1 MLAIVS
7 APTVGRERIVPGPAA
22 LRTLARGAL
31 AVGVFAVFVSMSGA
45 WRPSLWGDEA
55 ASLMSAMRPLGSLFA
70 MLGHLDAV
78 HGTYYLGLHGW
89 IRLFGIT
96 PFAARVPSALA
107 MGVCAAGVAWVSG
120 RFRGWRFGVA
130 AGVVA
135 AVLPRLTYAGLDVR
149 SYAFSAALATLL
161 VAIVGEIVL
170 RTVPDPHAVPDLHGA
185 PRLRRAVGLRWWVA
199 YAVVLAVGIYVFLY
213 TSLMALAIGAALVAI
228 PDLRTQLRRWF
239 LATAGGVLAA
249 APVVWFGIVERHQIG
264 FLSHRN
270 EINAQSVLV
279 TMWFGSIWFALL
291 AWALVVVAVIE
302 LAVSS
307 VRRGRS
313 LPPETRLGVLAAAW
327 LFIPVGLLVAASA
340 FASGYTS
347 RYGTFAAPAAA
358 ILMVAGMSRLGKLA
372 ARRRWN
378 GAGRWLPAV
387 TFAAVVAL
395 ALPIWAAQRG
405 PYGMGSDWNQITATV
420 SARAQPGDAVLFDHT
435 RRPSKRPRLALDTNP
450 TAYIGLHDVL
460 LRTPYAHR
468 TTWYDSVY
476 SIPEAA
482 ARGRFDGIDRL
493 WVVEYRTASG
503 KADRWGLAAL
513 TALGYHRVGSIGG
526 HRHVVLEYS
535 R

>member
-1 MLAIVS
+1 MS
-7 APTVGRERIVPGPAA
+7 ASLRA
-22 LRTLARGAL
+22 LVQCTLAA
-31 AVGVFAVFVSMSGA
+31 GVFGVFVSAAAA
-45 WRPSLWGDEA
+45 WSPSLWGDEA

-89 IRLFGIT
+89 IRLFGTT

-107 MGVCAAGVAWVSG
+107 MGVCTAGVTWVSG
-120 RFRGWRFGVA
+120 RFRGWRFGLAV
-130 AGVVA
+130 GIVA
-135 AVLPRLTYAGLDVR
+135 AVLPRLTYAGLEVR

-161 VAIVGEIVL
+161 MVVVGEIVL
-170 RTVPDPHAVPDLHGA
+170 RREAG
-185 PRLRRAVGLRWWVA
+185 RRWWVA
-199 YAVVLAVGIYVFLY
+199 YAVVLAVSIYVFLY
-213 TSLMALAIGAALVAI
+213 TSLMALAIGAVFVLI

-249 APVVWFGIVERHQIG
+249 APVVWFGIAERRQIG
-264 FLSHRN
+264 YLGRRDVV
-270 EINAQSVLV
+270 NAQSVLV
-279 TMWFGSIWFALL
+279 DMWFGNIWFALL
-291 AWALVVVAVIE
+291 AWTLIAAAVIE
-302 LAVSS
+302 LAVSA
-307 VRRGRS
+307 RRSRS
-313 LPPETRLGVLAAAW
+313 LTSPARLSALAVAW
-327 LFIPVGLLVAASA
+327 LFIPVGLLVAASV
-340 FASGYTS
+340 FATGYTS

-358 ILMVAGMSRLGKLA
+358 ILMVGGMTWLGRLGCS
-372 ARRRWN
+372 ARLSRDGQRRE
-378 GAGRWLPAV
+378 GRGRWVTAV
-387 TFAAVVAL
+387 AFAAVVAV

-420 SARAQPGDAVLFDHT
+420 SARAQPGDGIVFDHT

-460 LRTPYAHR
+460 LRTPYPKR
-468 TTWYDSVY
+468 TLWHSSVW

-513 TALGYHRVGSIGG
+513 TALGYHRVGSVGG

>member
-1 MLAIVS
+1 MLATIS
-7 APTVGRERIVPGPAA
+7 APTAGRERVVPEPAA

-31 AVGVFAVFVSMSGA
+31 AVGVFAVFMSMSGA
-45 WRPSLWGDEA
+45 WQPSLWGDEA
-55 ASLMSAMRPLGSLFA
+55 ASLMSALRPLGSLFR
-70 MLGHLDAV
+70 MLGHVDAV
-78 HGTYYLGLHGW
+78 HGASYLGLHGW
-89 IRLFGIT
+89 IQIFGAT

-107 MGVCAAGVAWVSG
+107 MGVCAAGVTWVSG
-120 RFRGWRFGVA
+120 RFRGWRFGAA

-135 AVLPRLTYAGLDVR
+135 AVLPRLAYAGLEVR

-170 RTVPDPHAVPDLHGA
+170 RCAPDRRCASDRRRASA
-185 PRLRRAVGLRWWVA
+185 PRRAPGRRWWVA
-199 YAVVLAVGIYVFLY
+199 YAAVLAVAIYVFLY
-213 TSLMALAIGAALVAI
+213 TALMALAIGVVLAAI
-228 PDLRTQLRRWF
+228 PDLRTQLRRW
-239 LATAGGVLAA
+239 LAASAGAALAA
-249 APVVWFGIVERHQIG
+249 APVVWLGIAERHQIG

-270 EINAQSVLV
+270 EVNPQSVLV
-279 TMWFGSIWFALL
+279 TMWFGNIWFALL
-291 AWALVVVAVIE
+291 AWALIVVAVIE
-302 LAVSS
+302 LAASS
-307 VRRGRS
+307 VRRGRA
-313 LPPETRLGVLAAAW
+313 LQTETRLGVLATAW

-372 ARRRWN
+372 ARWRWN
-378 GAGRWLPAV
+378 GMGRWLPAV
-387 TFAAVVAL
+387 AFAAVVAL

-420 SARAQPGDAVLFDHT
+420 STHAQPGDAVLFDHT
-435 RRPSKRPRLALDTNP
+435 KRPSKRPRLALDTNP
-450 TAYIGLHDVL
+450 AAYAGLHDVL
-460 LRTPYAHR
+460 LRTPYVRR

-482 ARGRFDGIDRL
+482 DRGRFDGIDRL

-513 TALGYHRVGSIGG
+513 AAIGYHRVGSIGG